1 MLEKKNPSRISKS
14 TNREFRHS
22 FLFLYFLYDTKRW
35 NLGTYKL
42 SMIFFLKMFCEV
54 NFKHVFYC
62 VSWHKAVCVHI
73 FCEIFP
79 KRVIS
84 SQASFDLS
92 QKPKSDIWDIV
103 GGPRRSNEQS
113 LPAYPFSH
121 VQFPDNIKQRN
132 LNIIKII
139 NLTNLRILVI
149 RPSI

>member
-1 MLEKKNPSRISKS
+1 
-14 TNREFRHS
+14 
-22 FLFLYFLYDTKRW
+22 
-35 NLGTYKL
+35 
-42 SMIFFLKMFCEV
+42 MFCEV

-103 GGPRRSNEQS
+103 GGPRKSNEQS

-149 RPSI
+149 RPLDLIQKKNYKNMFDCKWIVLCICPIQKYL